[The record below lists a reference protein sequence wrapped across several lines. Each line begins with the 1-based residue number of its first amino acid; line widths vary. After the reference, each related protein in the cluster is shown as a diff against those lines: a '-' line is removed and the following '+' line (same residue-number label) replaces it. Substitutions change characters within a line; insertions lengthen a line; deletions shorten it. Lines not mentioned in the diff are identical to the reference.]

1 LHHLGVR
8 IRQYVYF
15 SVFSETATA
24 DEIANYLDLPPDR
37 ARVRGSRSAEP
48 PRPPH
53 HSWQLVCDAPGLAID
68 EQVANVLD
76 RLRKIEGRLVT
87 IGPSLLGEEG
97 GCYLQLVRYFNDDE
111 GEEEELSPPD
121 APLQKLAGQHQLLG
135 WHLDAGSLKFL
146 ARVGAELDADE
157 YG

>member
-1 LHHLGVR
+1 MR

-24 DEIANYLDLPPDR
+24 DEIASYLDLPPDR
-37 ARVRGSRSAEP
+37 AWVRGSRTADP
-48 PRPPH
+48 PRPPT
-53 HSWQLVCDAPGLAID
+53 HSWQLVCDTPGLAID
-68 EQVANVLD
+68 EQVAEVLD
-76 RLRKIEGRLVT
+76 RLRKIEDRLVA
-87 IGPSLLGEEG
+87 IGAALLGEGG
-97 GCYLQLVRYFNDDE
+97 GCRLQLVRNFDDDE

-135 WHLDAGSLKFL
+135 WYLDAKSLKFL
-146 ARVGAELDADE
+146 ARVGADLDADE